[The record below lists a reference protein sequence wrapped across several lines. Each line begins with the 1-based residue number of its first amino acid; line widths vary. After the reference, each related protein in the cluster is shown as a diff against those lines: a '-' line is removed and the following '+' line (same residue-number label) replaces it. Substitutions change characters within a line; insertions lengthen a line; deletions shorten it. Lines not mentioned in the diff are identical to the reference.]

1 MYMLGEKMQGAI
13 EKLEEVRRKFGQEN
27 ADNAYYLANL
37 KEVIEVV
44 SCSNKNGNLTSSSI
58 QTDEKR

>member
-1 MYMLGEKMQGAI
+1 MQGAI

-44 SCSNKNGNLTSSSI
+44 GYSNKNGNLTSSSI